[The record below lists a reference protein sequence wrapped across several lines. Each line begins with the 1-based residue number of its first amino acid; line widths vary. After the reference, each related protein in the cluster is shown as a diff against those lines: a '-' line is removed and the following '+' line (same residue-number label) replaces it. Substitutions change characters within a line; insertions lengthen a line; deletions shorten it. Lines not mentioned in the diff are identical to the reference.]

1 MLCVPFSALTIVVE
15 WQEGHPAHRKPV
27 LVIHRGFLPE
37 EVEEEDL
44 GEPAHPHSPGK
55 TAVKLK

>member
-1 MLCVPFSALTIVVE
+1 LTIVE

-37 EVEEEDL
+37 EVEEKDL
-44 GEPAHPHSPGK
+44 GELADPHSRGK
-55 TAVKLK
+55 TAIKLK